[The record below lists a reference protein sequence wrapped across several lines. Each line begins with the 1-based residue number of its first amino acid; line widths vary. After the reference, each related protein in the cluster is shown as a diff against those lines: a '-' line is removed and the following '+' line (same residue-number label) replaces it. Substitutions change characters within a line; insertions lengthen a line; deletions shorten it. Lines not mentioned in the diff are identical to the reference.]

1 MNDLHFLLMYGQRLK
16 RQFLTSLVST
26 LFLKN
31 NKLVII
37 ITTMMMIIVIAMII
51 ITTKFFTEKITS
63 AENWQGQKFHWIPL
77 KIAQFLQN
85 CNCELQVNSLFRP
98 SMNKSVSYFSL
109 KKCDSW
115 GKKLLMKTTLQILF
129 KFQWFL
135 MPFLNLF

>member
-1 MNDLHFLLMYGQRLK
+1 MYGQRLK

-63 AENWQGQKFHWIPL
+63 AEN
-77 KIAQFLQN
+77 
-85 CNCELQVNSLFRP
+85 
-98 SMNKSVSYFSL
+98 
-109 KKCDSW
+109 
-115 GKKLLMKTTLQILF
+115 
-129 KFQWFL
+129 
-135 MPFLNLF
+135 

>member
-1 MNDLHFLLMYGQRLK
+1 MNDLHFLLIYGQRLK

-37 ITTMMMIIVIAMII
+37 TIMMMIIVIAMMII
-51 ITTKFFTEKITS
+51 ITTKFFTEKLTS
-63 AENWQGQKFHWIPL
+63 AEHWRCQKFHWIPL